1 MAYKHEKFMCFF
13 STAKITHPY
22 HDFVR
27 NPRYANQGK
36 FFKLSDFL
44 TYAKDKDLS
53 GIMIIMKVI
62 IIPFLAIFLVDIFN
76 SFPVT
81 RIWGRF

>member
-13 STAKITHPY
+13 SAAKITHPY